1 MPRAGSSRVRKT
13 RSTRQRGRAD
23 GNISAPH
30 VHSPQPVAGSS
41 AAAARFVTDFE
52 TALKRRR
59 HIIDTLTPHIVVQNY
74 HAKHNDNH
82 RGDAARCHKVSQT

>member
-1 MPRAGSSRVRKT
+1 M
-13 RSTRQRGRAD
+13 
-23 GNISAPH
+23 
-30 VHSPQPVAGSS
+30 
-41 AAAARFVTDFE
+41 
-52 TALKRRR
+52 KRRR